1 MVYFKE
7 NNNVWDIRFGYGKV
21 SNIID
26 NEVFVKFGDRLVR
39 YTTDGRFSKDENVSL
54 LQVEP
59 NIQRNVPIVSFE
71 QGELVLVVEGTQLL
85 MLYYSHYNEGK
96 HYCFNCQN
104 KDGKTNVWR
113 KVIKYAD
120 NPLLKKES

>member
-1 MVYFKE
+1 MIYFRE
-7 NNNVWDIRFGYGKV
+7 NMNVWDIRFGYGNV
-21 SNIID
+21 DVAND
-26 NEVFVKFGDRLVR
+26 NEVFVNFAGRTVR
-39 YTTDGRFSKDENVSL
+39 YTTDGRFLSSENVSL

-85 MLYYSHYNEGK
+85 MRYYSHYKEGK
-96 HYCFNCQN
+96 HFCFESQK
-104 KDGKTNVWR
+104 KDGRAIIWL

>member
-7 NNNVWDIRFGYGKV
+7 GQTTWDIRFGYGKV

-85 MLYYSHYNEGK
+85 MRYYSHYKEGK
-96 HYCFNCQN
+96 HFCFESQK
-104 KDGKTNVWR
+104 KDGRAIIWL